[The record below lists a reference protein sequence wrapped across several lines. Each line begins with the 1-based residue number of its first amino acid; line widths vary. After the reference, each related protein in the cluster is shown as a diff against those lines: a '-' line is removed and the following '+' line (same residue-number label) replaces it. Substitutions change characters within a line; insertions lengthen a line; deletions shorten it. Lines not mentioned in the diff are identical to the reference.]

1 MTWRLYAASPTQFE
15 KSFEQEP
22 SAAGMAPTRPVY
34 DEDPDAL
41 YRGVPPP
48 VPRVRAISS
57 TDRLLKPTKASLA
70 ASRQKVLTGKE
81 KELAEAR
88 EVARKRRRLARVAK
102 ENGRLT
108 IPQSPKF
115 HRVKKATPRTRADML
130 TRTSRELLE
139 IAAIRKRVEAQKR
152 RTQKYHD
159 ATTHGVA
166 QGKSDQFSKALSA
179 SGGVGVPA
187 VRRPKLTTPVG
198 FQFEIDKRAAA
209 AEARKSLKRKSMA
222 VTATE
227 VNEAVAATEVNEAV
241 ATKEKNEAAP
251 TEEDVKAEA
260 EDEPP
265 LKQRR
270 KSAAA

>member
-1 MTWRLYAASPTQFE
+1 
-15 KSFEQEP
+15 
-22 SAAGMAPTRPVY
+22 MAKTPRPVY

-41 YRGVPPP
+41 YRGAPTR

-70 ASRQKVLTGKE
+70 GSRKKVLTGKD

-88 EVARKRRRLARVAK
+88 EMARKRRRLARVAK

-115 HRVKKATPRTRADML
+115 HKLKKSAPRSRADML

-139 IAAIRKRVEAQKR
+139 IAAIRKRVQAQKR
-152 RTQKYHD
+152 KTEKYHD
-159 ATTHGVA
+159 ATTHGTA
-166 QGKSDQFSKALSA
+166 SGKSDQFSKALSA

-187 VRRPKLTTPVG
+187 VRRTKLTTPVG
-198 FQFEIDKRAAA
+198 FEFEIDKRAAA
-209 AEARKSLKRKSMA
+209 AKTRKSLKRKSVAITHQA
-222 VTATE
+222 VMEETL
-227 VNEAVAATEVNEAV
+227 
-241 ATKEKNEAAP
+241 
-251 TEEDVKAEA
+251 TEEDANAE
-260 EDEPP
+260 EESEPP

-270 KSAAA
+270 KSNAA